1 MKIIEVEN
9 LTLEYIRD
17 EEGNKVKALDD
28 ISFSIEEGSFVS
40 VIGRNGSGK
49 SSLSK
54 CLNGLLI
61 PTSGKVTVNGFST
74 SDEEHILDIRQSC
87 GMVFQNPD
95 NQLVSSIV
103 EDDIAFGPENLGID
117 PLEIRERVD
126 NALKSVDMEAFKDRP
141 PHLLSGGQKQRI
153 AIAGVLAMK
162 PKCIIFDEPTAML
175 DPKGRKEIMKIIN
188 ELHKEGITVILITHF
203 MEEAIKGERIIVLKN
218 GKIILDGT
226 PKEVFSNRA
235 KIKEADLELPFSME
249 LKSRLVDKG
258 LNIPDEVFTEEELKD
273 YLCQL
278 K

>member
-1 MKIIEVEN
+1 MKIIEIEN
-9 LTLEYIRD
+9 LILEYVSD
-17 EEGNKVKALDD
+17 EEGSKVRALDGV
-28 ISFSIEEGSFVS
+28 SLEIEEGSFVS
-40 VIGRNGSGK
+40 IIGKNGSGK

-61 PTSGKVTVNGFST
+61 PTSGKVKVNGFYT
-74 SDEEHILDIRQSC
+74 DDEEHILDIRQSC

-103 EDDIAFGPENLGID
+103 EDDIAFGPENLGLD
-117 PLEIRERVD
+117 PKEIQKRVD
-126 NALKSVDMEAFKDRP
+126 EALKSVDMFTFKDRP

-162 PKCIIFDEPTAML
+162 PKCIVFDEPTAML
-175 DPKGRKEIMKIIN
+175 DPKGRKEIMRIID

-203 MEEAIKGERIIVLKN
+203 MEEAIKGDRIIVLKD
-218 GKIILDGT
+218 GKILLDGS
-226 PKEVFSNRA
+226 PKEVFSNGDA
-235 KIKEADLELPFSME
+235 IKFADLDLPFSVE
-249 LKSRLVDKG
+249 LRERLINKG
-258 LNIPDEVFTEEELKD
+258 MNIPNEVFTSDELKD